1 MRRFTWGIL
10 LATGLLVACGP
21 SGRNPG
27 GDDDDVD
34 AGSGSNTGD
43 GNTGGDNCSEEAK
56 LVYVVDSDD
65 TFSKFDPMTKTFT
78 DLGKLD
84 ACATSSSP
92 FSMGVDREAFAWILY
107 ADDKLFRMDVKDLA
121 TCSRTNWSSPNNLR
135 DFGMGFST
143 DAVGGTTDTLYV
155 AGGAS
160 GPTTGNSALAAV
172 DTGALTAQ
180 GVGSIV
186 GWPELTG
193 TANAELWGFFP
204 STGGSTPRVSKID
217 KTSGAMM
224 TNFPLGTLSGTPMA
238 WAFAAWGGDFW
249 IFLQRSND
257 SSTKVY
263 QVDGMTGAIESTT
276 TANGRSIVGAG
287 VSTCAP
293 VIVQ

>member
-1 MRRFTWGIL
+1 MRLFTWGM

-21 SGRNPG
+21 GGRSPNG

-34 AGSGSNTGD
+34 AGSNTGGD
-43 GNTGGDNCSEEAK
+43 GGPNGDNCSEEAK

-65 TFSKFDPMTKTFT
+65 TFSKFDPLTKTFT

-84 ACATSSSP
+84 ACATNSSP

-143 DAVGGTTDTLYV
+143 DAVGGTTDTLFV
-155 AGGAS
+155 AGGSS
-160 GPTTGNSALAAV
+160 GPTSGNSALAAV

-180 GVGSIV
+180 SVGSV
-186 GWPELTG
+186 TGWPELTG
-193 TANAELWGFFP
+193 TSNAELWGFFP

-217 KTSGAMM
+217 KASGAMQ
-224 TNFPLGTLSGTPMA
+224 TNFPLSELDGDPMA

-249 IFLQRSND
+249 IFLQRLGEG
-257 SSTKVY
+257 STKVY
-263 QVDGMTGAIESTT
+263 QIDGLTGAIESTT
-276 TANGRSIVGAG
+276 TASGRNIVGAG